1 MNQITSELKLEKNKI
16 LLSLAV
22 ITIISLSLKLYLVDF
37 SIPIHNDNLE
47 YALFALAH
55 NNGDFSQSSHRGMG
69 WSIFVSFF
77 YNFVDSENFL
87 DYSNVIRVISIA
99 VSLSSISM
107 MYLLGRKFFDPR
119 YSLILASLFAFEPH
133 LNYNSGLGLAES
145 FFILML
151 ISSFYFVLNKNTRTV
166 ILSLA
171 LAGIAYWIRLN
182 GFFAFIV
189 ITVIYFIT
197 LGKTKHAIR
206 NYLIGLSIFLII
218 IAPVLLDRNDQFG
231 DPFYSIYSGTIFSGD
246 YNLLLSEIGENE
258 NYSAFGYIEE
268 NGALAFF
275 DTFIINGIIN
285 ELHLLSVLSFPY
297 LFILIPFGILFS
309 FRAFD
314 QNKNFIRAN
323 WIHILLSMTF
333 VIIILAVVPERRF
346 LFHILPFLMIF
357 SVIPIQ
363 RVTEYGL
370 STFSFSRKQKDLFLV
385 IIIIIIIILSG
396 LFTLRYDKPDSELEN
411 EKLAFSN
418 YALKNLNGV
427 TQRDFGGSL
436 EYILF
441 LQVTSSGD
449 FKNYKINQ
457 DIDQKNKF
465 SDITLQN
472 YETLELFIKNAQKY
486 NLKYLISNKIDT
498 GMNPLIDGLYSN
510 HQKYPFLKK
519 IFDSDSEGYKKLK
532 IKVFE
537 IDYNSFEKNLIEE
550 SKP

>member
-77 YNFVDSENFL
+77 YNFIDSENFL

-275 DTFIINGIIN
+275 DTFVINGIIN

-323 WIHILLSMTF
+323 WIHILLSMAF

-346 LFHILPFLMIF
+346 LFHILPFLMVF

-385 IIIIIIIILSG
+385 IIIIIIIVLSG

-457 DIDQKNKF
+457 DIDQNNKF

>member
-77 YNFVDSENFL
+77 YNFIDSENFL

-231 DPFYSIYSGTIFSGD
+231 DPFYSI
-246 YNLLLSEIGENE
+246 
-258 NYSAFGYIEE
+258 
-268 NGALAFF
+268 
-275 DTFIINGIIN
+275 
-285 ELHLLSVLSFPY
+285 
-297 LFILIPFGILFS
+297 
-309 FRAFD
+309 
-314 QNKNFIRAN
+314 
-323 WIHILLSMTF
+323 
-333 VIIILAVVPERRF
+333 
-346 LFHILPFLMIF
+346 
-357 SVIPIQ
+357 
-363 RVTEYGL
+363 
-370 STFSFSRKQKDLFLV
+370 
-385 IIIIIIIILSG
+385 
-396 LFTLRYDKPDSELEN
+396 
-411 EKLAFSN
+411 
-418 YALKNLNGV
+418 
-427 TQRDFGGSL
+427 
-436 EYILF
+436 
-441 LQVTSSGD
+441 
-449 FKNYKINQ
+449 
-457 DIDQKNKF
+457 
-465 SDITLQN
+465 
-472 YETLELFIKNAQKY
+472 
-486 NLKYLISNKIDT
+486 
-498 GMNPLIDGLYSN
+498 
-510 HQKYPFLKK
+510 
-519 IFDSDSEGYKKLK
+519 
-532 IKVFE
+532 
-537 IDYNSFEKNLIEE
+537 
-550 SKP
+550 

>member
-77 YNFVDSENFL
+77 YNFIDSENFL

-275 DTFIINGIIN
+275 DTFVINGIIN

-323 WIHILLSMTF
+323 WIHILLSMAF

-346 LFHILPFLMIF
+346 LFHILPFLMVF

-457 DIDQKNKF
+457 DIDQNNKF